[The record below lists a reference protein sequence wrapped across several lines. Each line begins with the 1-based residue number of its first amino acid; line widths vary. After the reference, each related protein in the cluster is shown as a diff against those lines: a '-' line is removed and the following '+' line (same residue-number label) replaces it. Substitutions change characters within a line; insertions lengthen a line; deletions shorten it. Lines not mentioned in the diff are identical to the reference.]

1 MFTIVTCAED
11 ELAARVSQHLFK
23 RALAEGSAF
32 DHVRDN
38 VATFQFVGLEGNP
51 GWTLNRDLGVILERH
66 GRRIGIHLPRDL
78 KGNALRAYRAVR
90 FAQTLQHE
98 ALTIL
103 VIAYDREGRSE
114 DQMLIA
120 GVRAAAA
127 RNVVV
132 AEAEPEFDAWVLC
145 GFVPGNAVEQ
155 TRLAEWVAR
164 LAPRGV
170 HRSPRRK
177 RSPAMS
183 TATNVM
189 RRRWCRR
196 SWVWLLRPQATSRGF
211 SIVSTG
217 RSPTCEA
224 TAHEQACRSFW
235 SRRAM
240 SSTRP
245 RDRGRSRAA
254 EALLPCSCGARV
266 LHP

>member
-170 HRSPRRK
+170 HPLTTPEALTSNVNGDERDAKALVQAILGLAAQASGDEPRVLDCLDRPLTDLRSNGAR
-177 RSPAMS
+177 
-183 TATNVM
+183 
-189 RRRWCRR
+189 
-196 SWVWLLRPQATSRGF
+196 
-211 SIVSTG
+211 TG
-217 RSPTCEA
+217 LPEFL
-224 TAHEQACRSFW
+224 EQACHVVDATQRPGTVT
-235 SRRAM
+235 SR
-240 SSTRP
+240 
-245 RDRGRSRAA
+245 
-254 EALLPCSCGARV
+254 
-266 LHP
+266 